1 MKIFEKIK
9 TLGVFSSI
17 DCLIKTIHL
26 YYLQRKFGFD
36 KWHVKAD
43 YSCKPY
49 KKQVVDIVNSLPYI
63 DVAVEVGCGLGDIL
77 NKTNVKN
84 RIGIDID
91 QNAIECAS
99 LLRPNLNFYLGGL
112 NDVEKYIKK
121 KKNMVIMA
129 INWTHNI
136 NFKDLVYNFSKVI
149 NEYSEN
155 CFIVVDII
163 KPNVKNYKYKHTI
176 DDYEKY
182 FKVCSSIDSVD
193 EVRTFLTLSKL

>member
-1 MKIFEKIK
+1 
-9 TLGVFSSI
+9 
-17 DCLIKTIHL
+17 
-26 YYLQRKFGFD
+26 
-36 KWHVKAD
+36 
-43 YSCKPY
+43 
-49 KKQVVDIVNSLPYI
+49 
-63 DVAVEVGCGLGDIL
+63 
-77 NKTNVKN
+77 
-84 RIGIDID
+84 
-91 QNAIECAS
+91 
-99 LLRPNLNFYLGGL
+99 
-112 NDVEKYIKK
+112 
-121 KKNMVIMA
+121 MVIMA

-155 CFIVVDII
+155 CYIVVDII